1 MAYIYPIPC
10 RFWWGLGV
18 GDRESEAH
26 GDALY
31 VHGIAQRT
39 TEPSRHTP
47 SADVGQKRQ
56 RGGGGGDSK
65 TVRFNYNQ
73 ECFPRS
79 GSPPGGYIM

>member
-1 MAYIYPIPC
+1 MAFIYQILG
-10 RFWWGLGV
+10 FFGV

-39 TEPSRHTP
+39 TEPSRYTS

-56 RGGGGGDSK
+56 RGGG
-65 TVRFNYNQ
+65 R
-73 ECFPRS
+73 
-79 GSPPGGYIM
+79 